1 MADDRACA
9 PREDF
14 PLLAAHAAG
23 ASPLAYLDNAAT
35 TQKPACVLDAMDG
48 FYRMANANPH
58 RSAHALAD
66 AATRA
71 FEDARATLARFIGAS
86 PDETAFASG
95 ATHALNTVAFCHCAE
110 RLEPGDGIVLT
121 LLEHH
126 SNLAPWQTVAK
137 ITGARLSYLVPDR
150 AGSISDEEI
159 DRVVGPRTRVVAFT
173 GMSNVLGTVP
183 PIGRIVEAAHACGA
197 VAVLDC
203 AQSIAHEPLDVR
215 ALDVDFAAFSGHKMY
230 GPTGIG
236 VLYGKRELLAE
247 TPPLLRGGGMVEAV
261 FEHASSFEDAPGR
274 FEAGTQNVAGAVGL
288 AAAARYLGGIGF
300 DALRAHEQKLTRA
313 LVSGLDAIPSVRR
326 YGPGP
331 DDGAKRGGI
340 VSFNVKG
347 VGAGEVAHVLD
358 RRGVAVRAGAH
369 CAQPLL
375 RHIGVEATCR
385 ASIAAYTTAGD
396 VDRLLEAVEG
406 ARDEAVALATS
417 RML

>member
-23 ASPLAYLDNAAT
+23 ASALAYLDNAAT

-48 FYRMANANPH
+48 FYRTANANPH

-126 SNLAPWQTVAK
+126 SNLVPWQTVAK

-183 PIGRIVEAAHACGA
+183 PIERIVEAAHACGA

-247 TPPLLRGGGMVEAV
+247 TPPLLRGGGMVKAV
-261 FEHASSFEDAPGR
+261 FERASSFEEAPNR

-385 ASIAAYTTAGD
+385 ASIAAYTTADD

>member
-1 MADDRACA
+1 MADGRACA
-9 PREDF
+9 PLEDF

-23 ASPLAYLDNAAT
+23 GPPLAYLDNAAT
-35 TQKPACVLDAMDG
+35 TQKPSCVLDAMDD
-48 FYRMANANPH
+48 FYRTACGNPH
-58 RSAHALAD
+58 RSAHALAA
-66 AATRA
+66 AATRVY
-71 FEDARATLARFIGAS
+71 EDARSTVARFIGAS
-86 PDETAFASG
+86 PEETAFTSG
-95 ATHALNTVAFCHCAE
+95 ATHALNTVALCYCAE
-110 RLEPGDGIVLT
+110 RLEPGDEIALT

-126 SNLAPWQTVAK
+126 SNLVPWQTAARLS
-137 ITGARLSYLVPDR
+137 GARLSFIVPDR
-150 AGSISDEEI
+150 DGFVSDDEI
-159 DRVVGPRTRVVAFT
+159 DRAIGPRTCVVAFT

-183 PIGRIVEAAHACGA
+183 SVKRIIEAAHACGA

-203 AQSIAHEPLDVR
+203 AQSIAHERLDVHD
-215 ALDVDFAAFSGHKMY
+215 LDVDFAAFSGHKLY

-261 FEHASSFEDAPGR
+261 FERASSFDASPGR

-288 AAAARYLGGIGF
+288 AEAVRYLDRIGF
-300 DALRAHEQKLTRA
+300 DAVRAHERELTRA
-313 LVSGLDAIPSVRR
+313 LVSGLDSIPSVSL

-331 DDGAKRGGI
+331 NAETPRGGI

-347 VGAGEVAHVLD
+347 VGAAEVAHVLD

-375 RHIGVEATCR
+375 RHIGAEAVCR
-385 ASIAAYTTAGD
+385 ASIAAYTTMHD
-396 VDRLLEAVEG
+396 IDRLLEAVESS
-406 ARDEAVALATS
+406 RNEAVALATS

>member
-23 ASPLAYLDNAAT
+23 GAALVYLDNAAT

-48 FYRMANANPH
+48 FYRTANANPH
-58 RSAHALAD
+58 RSAHALAA
-66 AATRA
+66 AATA
-71 FEDARATLARFIGAS
+71 AYEDARATLARFIGAS
-86 PDETAFASG
+86 PEETVFTSG

-126 SNLAPWQTVAK
+126 SNLVPWQVVAK

-150 AGSISDEEI
+150 EGIVSDEEI
-159 DRVVGPRTRVVAFT
+159 DRAVGPRTRVVAFT

-183 PIGRIVEAAHACGA
+183 PLERIVEAAHACGA

-236 VLYGKRELLAE
+236 VLYGKRELLAG
-247 TPPLLRGGGMVEAV
+247 TPPLLRGGGMVDAV
-261 FEHASSFEDAPGR
+261 FERASSFEEAPGR

-300 DALRAHEQKLTRA
+300 DAVRAHERKLTRA
-313 LVSGLDAIPSVRR
+313 LVSGLDAIPSARR
-326 YGPGP
+326 YGPGARDRAP
-331 DDGAKRGGI
+331 RGGI

-358 RRGVAVRAGAH
+358 RHGVAVRAGAH

-385 ASIAAYTTAGD
+385 ASVAAYTTADD
-396 VDRLLEAVEG
+396 VDRFLEAVEA